1 MSLVDNITRESALAA
16 NHEELDHRLSR
27 CNRVV
32 QQLLAEAEAALKSM
46 PNDPE
51 QVRELAVQQLRQQLT
66 TLLPAG
72 PISYSHRRKAQA
84 VAPFRSDVAW
94 YARYGDKPLTFTP
107 PEHNASAHA
116 RKSAAPR
123 LDIRG
128 RCALSMHSG
137 TQRPTHIAAKRQ
149 EPVAHG
155 VHRLFGVEK
164 RWLW

>member
-1 MSLVDNITRESALAA
+1 MPLVNNITRESALAA
-16 NHEELDHRLSR
+16 NHEEFDHRLSR
-27 CNRVV
+27 CNGVI
-32 QQLLAEAEAALKSM
+32 QQLLAEAEAALKSV

-51 QVRELAVQQLRQQLT
+51 QTRELAVQQLRQQLT

-72 PISYSHRRKAQA
+72 RGWHGHSRKAQA
-84 VAPFRSDVAW
+84 VAASRSEMACH
-94 YARYGDKPLTFTP
+94 ARYEDRSLTLTP
-107 PEHNASAHA
+107 PEHDASAHA

-123 LDIRG
+123 LEIRG
-128 RCALSMHSG
+128 RCTLSMHSG
-137 TQRPTHIAAKRQ
+137 TQRPTHVSAKRR